1 MPGKWFQI
9 SLFNFAIAAYMGLLL
24 RYAGVYT
31 IGNINFKFL
40 LHGHSHGAMLG
51 WIYLALTAL
60 IYDRFAEQSKQ
71 SEKYFKILFIVS
83 QIAVIGMFIF
93 FPVQGYAVYSII
105 FSTLHLLCSYTF
117 VYLIW
122 KFRKREH
129 NPGSTLLKTALG
141 FMLISTLGVWCLGP
155 AVGLM
160 GNTSAFF
167 QVAIQF
173 FLHFQFNGWFV
184 IAVLAIAFYFFRIAF
199 QAKDWKVFYILLL
212 LSVVLTFALPLSWY
226 LKNPLLYWVHAAGI
240 LTQLAAF
247 VILYRSVRF
256 QVHGILKTYSATERI
271 LFSYSGLTLFIKI
284 IIPLLLLYPPMMEAV
299 HYIRHLVVGF
309 IHLLMLGTISGSL
322 LLFAM
327 RSGWLNISSYGI
339 RFSSYL
345 LIIGFTLTEILLLLQ
360 GLSIYMGWP
369 LVPYYPFLLF
379 GASIVLCVAVLL
391 LFIFSFIPKRQYKE
405 SNVKV

>member
-9 SLFNFAIAAYMGLLL
+9 SLFNFAIAACMGLLL
-24 RYAGVYT
+24 RYAGVYP

-51 WIYLALTAL
+51 WIYIALAAL
-60 IYDRFAEQSKQ
+60 IYECFAEQSKQ
-71 SEKYFKILFIVS
+71 SEKYFNILFIVS

-93 FPVQGYAVYSII
+93 FPIQGYAVCSII
-105 FSTLHLLCSYTF
+105 FSTLHLLCSYIF

-122 KFRKREH
+122 KFRKKER
-129 NPGSTLLKTALG
+129 NTGSALLKTALG
-141 FMLISTLGVWCLGP
+141 FMLISTIGVWCLGP

-184 IAVLAIAFYFFRIAF
+184 IAILAVAFYFFRIQF
-199 QAKDWKVFYILLL
+199 SAKDWRFFYILLL

-226 LKNPLLYWVHAAGI
+226 LKNPLLYVLHAIGLLA
-240 LTQLAAF
+240 QLAAS
-247 VILYRSVRF
+247 VILYRSVHS
-256 QVHGILKTYSATERI
+256 QVRGFFKTYSRTERI
-271 LFSYSGLTLFIKI
+271 LFMYSLLTLLIKI
-284 IIPLLLLYPPMMEAV
+284 LIPFVLLYPSMMEAV
-299 HYIRHLVVGF
+299 YYIRHLVIGF

-327 RSGWLNISSYGI
+327 RSGWINVSSSAV

-345 LIIGFTLTEILLLLQ
+345 LIIGFLLTEILLLLQ
-360 GLSIYMGWP
+360 GVCIYMGWP